1 MSRAALRARLAAVAA
16 QPAAW
21 VFGEYDDDID
31 SVAAPVR
38 DATGAVVAAVHV
50 HGPAY
55 RFPGTA
61 DPDAIAVAS
70 GRRGRD
76 GSATSSSRRRAA
88 RGWPR

>member
-21 VFGEYDDDID
+21 VFGEYDDDIN

-61 DPDAIAVAS
+61 DPEAIASRWSPAATTCRRPAGRDVGPPGVAS
-70 GRRGRD
+70 
-76 GSATSSSRRRAA
+76 
-88 RGWPR
+88 